1 MSRKMSY
8 LAPEPIQED
17 TLSPLENSKGR
28 LRKTSFI
35 APERSTD
42 RRVSLSLN
50 QFERKFSNFNA
61 GPRKSIFGR
70 RLSYWSRK
78 SSESNHFPRVKLQ
91 NTYRIDPKDSEKF
104 KPYMVESKVLE
115 ILTNSLKDE
124 TYNASNAN
132 ILSKELSQD
141 IMREIRNMPLTLSPR
156 YKLVSHV
163 LIGESKG

>member
-1 MSRKMSY
+1 MSY

-17 TLSPLENSKGR
+17 TISPLEHGKAR

-35 APERSTD
+35 APERTGE

-50 QFERKFSNFNA
+50 QFDRKFSNFNT

-70 RLSYWSRK
+70 RLSYMSRK
-78 SSESNHFPRVKLQ
+78 SSESNHYPRVKLQ
-91 NTYRIDPKDSEKF
+91 NTYRTDLEDDEKF

-115 ILTNSLKDE
+115 ILTSSLKDE
-124 TYNASNAN
+124 AYNASNAN

-141 IMREIRNMPLTLSPR
+141 IMREIRNLPLTLSPR

-163 LIGESKG
+163 LIGEYKGLF